1 MLLESFCVVSSLW
14 HIVVAL
20 CLNVGSLCDHWRGGS
35 SHCSSVCVD
44 STSPWTLSFCLSGGG
59 EFCSANQP
67 CNPPPPASILGWLNP
82 PTPTP
87 QGLRGGA
94 ADWWLSQ
101 RWSQTRKGKGSG
113 VVAYA
118 QHPPR
123 QSGGGNKKRGG
134 GGAWR
139 WEGTGGLPSSQDAE
153 WAFMVLING

>member
-67 CNPPPPASILGWLNP
+67 CNPPQHPYW
-82 PTPTP
+82 
-87 QGLRGGA
+87 
-94 ADWWLSQ
+94 ADW
-101 RWSQTRKGKGSG
+101 TPPPPPRKGSVAERLIDGCHSAEVRLEKEKGVALWHMPSIHHGRAAAGIKKEEGGSVEMRRDGG
-113 VVAYA
+113 VAV
-118 QHPPR
+118 
-123 QSGGGNKKRGG
+123 QSGCRMGFYGV
-134 GGAWR
+134 
-139 WEGTGGLPSSQDAE
+139 D
-153 WAFMVLING
+153 